1 MGRVYG
7 SGVLRIYR
15 SGNVQDDVMAG
26 YFLVNKS
33 SRSRSRSPR
42 RGDLEFEERLSGDL
56 EVEERL
62 NEALR
67 EPLAEEA
74 AVGVGE

>member
-1 MGRVYG
+1 M
-7 SGVLRIYR
+7 SGLLRIYR

-26 YFLVNKS
+26 YQVNKS

-42 RGDLEFEERLSGDL
+42 RGDFEFEERLSGDL
-56 EVEERL
+56 EFEERL